1 MTRALALLVAVAVSG
16 CTANGAVTGLTAAA
30 DQAPGVLNQVEMLK
44 TDIVTAPIAG
54 CVGMLQAVSG
64 QIRALESGAPGIA
77 VAPSAEST
85 TMVSGVAPRAPSPP
99 RSRAAPSPRPPRS
112 SLTNPQSP
120 SAASLQWEW
129 EHSGRPFTGPRP
141 VTVAAQ

>member
-64 QIRALESGAPGIA
+64 QIKALESGTPGIQVAAPVDRVSA
-77 VAPSAEST
+77 VHTP
-85 TMVSGVAPRAPSPP
+85 VPQ
-99 RSRAAPSPRPPRS
+99 RSRATTRPPSPQSRQ
-112 SLTNPQSP
+112 TNPQRP
-120 SAASLQWEW
+120 SAATLQWEW